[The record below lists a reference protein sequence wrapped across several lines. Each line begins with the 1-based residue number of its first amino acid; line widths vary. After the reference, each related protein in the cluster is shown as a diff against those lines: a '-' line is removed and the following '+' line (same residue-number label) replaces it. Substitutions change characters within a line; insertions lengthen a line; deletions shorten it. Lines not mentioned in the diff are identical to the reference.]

1 MLLLRKIWQ
10 ACYGALVS
18 IEGLLCPLE
27 TLLGD
32 AAADFFLNQHV
43 VLDDIIAAGACGMA
57 SAAAE

>member
-1 MLLLRKIWQ
+1 M
-10 ACYGALVS
+10 S
-18 IEGLLCPLE
+18 IEVLLCPLG

-32 AAADFFLNQHV
+32 DAATDFFFNQHV

>member
-1 MLLLRKIWQ
+1 M
-10 ACYGALVS
+10 S
-18 IEGLLCPLE
+18 IEVLLCPLE

-32 AAADFFLNQHV
+32 AAADFVLNQHV